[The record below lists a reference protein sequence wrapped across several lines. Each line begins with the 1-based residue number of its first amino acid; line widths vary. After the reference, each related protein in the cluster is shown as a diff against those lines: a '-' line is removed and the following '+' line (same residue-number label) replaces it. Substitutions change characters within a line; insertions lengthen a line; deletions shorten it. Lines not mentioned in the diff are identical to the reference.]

1 MLVSVDTHHSQML
14 EISRLSGAALQRIVD
29 CHPMHVYST
38 KPSFIAIFL
47 ALADVEMYQYVHCL

>member
-1 MLVSVDTHHSQML
+1 ML